1 MRMSEKTGWQMWI
14 VYNKEVPE
22 ERGGRKSRKNFCCDE
37 YTSRAVELLLQ
48 VPGCSADL
56 RFLKKMANQAVFP
69 QPSSSANL
77 R

>member
-37 YTSRAVELLLQ
+37 YEQGCGAIAASPRLFSRPEVSEK
-48 VPGCSADL
+48 G
-56 RFLKKMANQAVFP
+56 
-69 QPSSSANL
+69 
-77 R
+77 